1 MPQFVIM
8 LMILVIWFSQNQGRE
23 IYPAKIYSDKH
34 EDKLKFTCS
43 IFGLKNTP
51 LNNQFYIYLCRN
63 GIATDM
69 KSGCQDV
76 TFYIDV
82 NRKDN
87 TGNYSCVFSV
97 HKYNLDQVIQN
108 GINFILITTNDSF
121 VPAEIALSQTNVI
134 TGYDAEFQ
142 CTSLN
147 LPDRIQKGN
156 VYAVLYKNSTV
167 IQMTIWDMTKNKARF
182 TLKEVSIQDAGTYI
196 CCLMS
201 ELFPFPKN
209 VHGVN
214 EVILHVTEQ
223 FKETLIIITGGAVS
237 VLLIILCLGLV
248 SLRKFQNQVDCFKGH
263 SESYDPREAEMNQ
276 DEVQTEN
283 SSGTEWDQSSSN
295 SDSPSYANTYQV
307 CEEQ

>member
-1 MPQFVIM
+1 MPRFVIM
-8 LMILVIWFSQNQGRE
+8 LMILVIWFSQTEGQE
-23 IYPAKIYSDKH
+23 IYPAKVYSDKYKG
-34 EDKLKFTCS
+34 KLKFTCS
-43 IFGLKNTP
+43 TFGLKNTP
-51 LNNQFYIYLCRN
+51 QNNQFYIYLCRN
-63 GIATDM
+63 GIAIDM
-69 KSGCQDV
+69 KSGCRDV
-76 TFYIDV
+76 TFYIDD

-97 HKYNLDQVIQN
+97 HKHNFDQVIQN
-108 GINFILITTNDSF
+108 GINFIFITTNDSF
-121 VPAEIALSQTNVI
+121 VPAVIALSQTNVI
-134 TGYDAEFQ
+134 TGSDVEFQ

-201 ELFPFPKN
+201 EPFHFPKN

-214 EVILHVTEQ
+214 EVILHVTDYI
-223 FKETLIIITGGAVS
+223 KETLIITGGVVS
-237 VLLIILCLGLV
+237 LLLIILCLGLV
-248 SLRKFQNQVDCFKGH
+248 SMRKFQNQVDCFKGH
-263 SESYDPREAEMNQ
+263 SESHDPRDAEMNQ
-276 DEVQTEN
+276 DEVQTEH

-295 SDSPSYANTYQV
+295 SESSSYATYQV
-307 CEEQ
+307 